1 MEYHHHHV
9 DGLDAQDAARSNGN
23 DEEAGYEHAY
33 ARSAYD
39 QPDVQDGG
47 AGGDGHAAEHVLNQT
62 SSSAS
67 TEIVCHGLMEG
78 TGRSQISWRGDA
90 HYKGTYSFTGSMH
103 GQSNNMSSS
112 DKGYWVSADCG
123 SVKPFSGKMPSMAG
137 RPPAP
142 H

>member
-1 MEYHHHHV
+1 MTSQMCKTVE
-9 DGLDAQDAARSNGN
+9 QAAMDTPPNMGREGVKCT
-23 DEEAGYEHAY
+23 
-33 ARSAYD
+33 
-39 QPDVQDGG
+39 P
-47 AGGDGHAAEHVLNQT
+47 HVLNQT